1 MLYTAVKA
9 AAVVVAISH
18 AAPTAALVVGS
29 PAGHITSPWAAAPPR
44 AATFLSQQT
53 TEEDCGCESAAG
65 ALTDRGVVVP
75 SSSGSVFMNDVAV
88 SGASLR
94 SMVLADV
101 AGERMAAETLIGTQ
115 GKAVVVFLRHL
126 G

>member
-1 MLYTAVKA
+1 
-9 AAVVVAISH
+9 
-18 AAPTAALVVGS
+18 
-29 PAGHITSPWAAAPPR
+29 
-44 AATFLSQQT
+44 
-53 TEEDCGCESAAG
+53 
-65 ALTDRGVVVP
+65 
-75 SSSGSVFMNDVAV
+75 MNDVAV

-101 AGERMAAETLIGTQ
+101 AGERVAAETLIGTQ